1 MQRCWVKWNIRW
13 TGIRE
18 GSVSVGG
25 DIVNVAG
32 KEAGD
37 ENWIVDDSCRKTNPD
52 KVDGIDVGAKWSM
65 DGGW

>member
-1 MQRCWVKWNIRW
+1 M
-13 TGIRE
+13 
-18 GSVSVGG
+18 
-25 DIVNVAG
+25 NVAG

-52 KVDGIDVGAKWSM
+52 KADGLDVGAKWSM